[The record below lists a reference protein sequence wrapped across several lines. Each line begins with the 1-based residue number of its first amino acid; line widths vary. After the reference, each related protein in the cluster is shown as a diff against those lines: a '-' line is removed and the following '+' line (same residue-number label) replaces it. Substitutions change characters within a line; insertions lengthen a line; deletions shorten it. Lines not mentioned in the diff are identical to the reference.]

1 LATEGSSGPAD
12 GTPITVTVVVHVLGE
27 SFAAPTPPFTGADI
41 TGLSL
46 VALALIGVGIV
57 LTAERRGAYRA

>member
-1 LATEGSSGPAD
+1 MGAD

-46 VALALIGVGIV
+46 VALALIGVGMV